1 MTTPRPTLLSLSKI
15 APSKLFCNKEIQ
27 ELSMRVLVELG
38 VQVQSLGG
46 LKIPVFILLL
56 IPTIGRG

>member
-1 MTTPRPTLLSLSKI
+1 
-15 APSKLFCNKEIQ
+15 
-27 ELSMRVLVELG
+27 MRVLVELG

-56 IPTIGRG
+56 IPTIGRGW